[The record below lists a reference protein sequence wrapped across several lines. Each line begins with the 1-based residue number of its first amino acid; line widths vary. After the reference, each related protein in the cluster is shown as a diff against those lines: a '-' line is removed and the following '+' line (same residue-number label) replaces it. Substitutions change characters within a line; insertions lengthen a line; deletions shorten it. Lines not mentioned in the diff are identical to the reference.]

1 MQLISKDF
9 RKLNPMRKL
18 ILISFLFLFVNCSDS
33 KRVQV
38 HQGYALGT
46 SYSIQYGLIDT
57 SYDKVQQGVDSLF
70 TVINTSMSTYV
81 PTSDISKINKGD
93 TSIAVDS
100 HFKTV
105 FAKATSVWKTT
116 DGFFDP
122 TVGAWVNAYGFGP
135 EKPLNTLTDENK
147 AYLSKITGW
156 NTIELTELGFV
167 KKQYAET
174 YLDFNA
180 LAKGYTVDVIGD
192 YLSRLG
198 AVNYLVEIGGEIVA
212 HGVSPKTAA
221 PWRIAIDDP
230 NQQEER
236 DLIQVLTLKDE
247 AIATSGNYRKSR
259 IDSVTGERY
268 VHSIN
273 PLTGNAVKSN
283 VLSASVRAAN
293 CMTADAYATAL
304 MVLPFEK
311 SKALIERLPQIE
323 AYWVTSFNDS
333 IQEHF
338 STGWKQ

>member
-9 RKLNPMRKL
+9 RKSNPMRKL
-18 ILISFLFLFVNCSDS
+18 ILISFLFAFVNCSET
-33 KRVQV
+33 KHVEV

-46 SYSIQYGLIDT
+46 SYSIQYGLINT
-57 SYDKVQQGVDSLF
+57 SFDKVQQGIDSLF

-93 TSIAVDS
+93 SSVAVDS

-105 FAKATSVWKTT
+105 FAKATAVWKATE
-116 DGFFDP
+116 GFFDP

-135 EKPLNTLTDENK
+135 EKPLNTLTNENK
-147 AYLSKITGW
+147 AYLRKITGW
-156 NTIELTELGFV
+156 NTIELTKLGFV
-167 KKQYAET
+167 KKQHAET

-180 LAKGYTVDVIGD
+180 LAKGYTVDIIGD
-192 YLSRLG
+192 YLSLLG
-198 AVNYLVEIGGEIVA
+198 ATNYLVEIGGEIVA
-212 HGVSPKTAA
+212 HGVSPKTTE

-236 DLIQVLTLKDE
+236 DLIQVLSLKDE

-273 PLTGNAVKSN
+273 PLTGNTVKSN
-283 VLSASVRAAN
+283 VLSASVRAPN

-311 SKALIERLPQIE
+311 SKALIEGLPQIE
-323 AYWVTSFNDS
+323 AYWVTSLNDS